1 MSRRLRAH
9 LVRVF
14 PPAAHGGVEA
24 HAFAGAR
31 MTVGTARDCSV
42 VVDEEMGGIAP
53 VHARI
58 DRMRDGHGLRA
69 FAKGG
74 AVWVD
79 GRPVTA
85 KGAPVTPGSVVRL
98 EDAVFVVRMW
108 SEEDADAAALPPLP
122 GPVNS
127 CHPTVVQGLRRLQG
141 WRHGGGTFWV
151 VGEDGCGRSVVI
163 DHLRALVEESSGR
176 DWITG
181 GPSLEAA
188 ARVPDGADPGRTLV
202 LPPLRDR
209 GEDLLVL
216 IGALCGGHLPQLDVR
231 LVEALL
237 LYDWP
242 GNIRELRL
250 AVARAHDPRFGAE
263 DPSTWQLSDF
273 PDVQRY
279 VAELTGAGDPIT
291 VQSPKRP
298 LPTTEP
304 EMRTKLD
311 AHWWR
316 IHTVAAATGHSRAE
330 VLRHL
335 FSLGIREPWRRPGV
349 NMLRETST
357 RQVPSEWTT

>member
-9 LVRVF
+9 LVRLF
-14 PPAAHGGVEA
+14 PPAPHGGVVPHPFE
-24 HAFAGAR
+24 GAR
-31 MTVGTARDCSV
+31 MTLGTSPDCSV
-42 VVDEEMGGIAP
+42 VLDEGTPGIAP
-53 VHARI
+53 LHARL
-58 DRMRDGHGLRA
+58 DRMRDGKGLRA
-69 FAKGG
+69 FARDG

-79 GRPVTA
+79 GRPVGA
-85 KGAPVTPGSVVRL
+85 KGAAVSGGSVVRL
-98 EDAVFVVRMW
+98 EGAVFLVRLW
-108 SEEDADAAALPPLP
+108 DEDEAAAAALSPLP

-127 CHPTVVQGLRRLQG
+127 CHPTVVRGLRRLQG

-188 ARVPDGADPGRTLV
+188 AEAPPSADPDRTLL

-216 IGALCGGHLPQLDVR
+216 ITALCGGHLPQLAPD
-231 LVEALL
+231 LVEAML

-263 DPSTWQLSDF
+263 DPSSWKITDF

-279 VAELTGAGDPIT
+279 VSELTGAGDPIT

-304 EMRTKLD
+304 EMRTQLD

-316 IHTVAAATGHSRAE
+316 IHTLAAATGHSRAE